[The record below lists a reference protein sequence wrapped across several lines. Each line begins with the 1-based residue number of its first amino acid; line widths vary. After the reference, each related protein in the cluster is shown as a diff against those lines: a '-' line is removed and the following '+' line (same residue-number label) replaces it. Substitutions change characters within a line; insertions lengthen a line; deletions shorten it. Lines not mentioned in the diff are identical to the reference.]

1 MEIDITKLRS
11 GIVSN
16 IDIDETYK
24 FNEDELKTLEITSLD
39 DLKIE
44 GSISLDALKDVYLDL
59 TITGT
64 MVIPCAITLKPVNYP
79 FNIDIEGTIDEIDGY
94 LEKKCQKSQN
104 ILDIFPIIWENVL
117 MEVPMRVLSEDAK
130 DYKIAGDGWS
140 FNNDD
145 SNEGNSELSKLKDL
159 L

>member
-1 MEIDITKLRS
+1 MDIDITRLRS
-11 GIVSN
+11 GIVSKIEVN
-16 IDIDETYK
+16 ETYNFK
-24 FNEDELKTLEITSLD
+24 EEELKTLEITALD

-44 GSISLDALKDVYLDL
+44 GNISLDALKEVYLDL

-64 MVIPCAITLKPVNYP
+64 MIIPCAVTLKPVEYP
-79 FNIDIEGTIDEIDGY
+79 FNINIEGTIEEIGQD
-94 LEKKCQKSQN
+94 LEKNCQKSQN

-117 MEVPMRVLSEDAK
+117 MEVPMRVISEDAK

>member
-1 MEIDITKLRS
+1 MDIDITRLRS

-24 FNEDELKTLEITSLD
+24 FKEEELKTLEISSLD

-44 GSISLDALKDVYLDL
+44 GSISLNALKEVYLDL
-59 TITGT
+59 TLTGT
-64 MVIPCAITLKPVNYP
+64 MVIPCAVTLKPVNYP
-79 FNIDIEGTIDEIDGY
+79 FNINIEGTIEEIDGN

-117 MEVPMRVLSEDAK
+117 MEVPMRVLSEDAYN
-130 DYKIAGDGWS
+130 YKIAGDGWS

-145 SNEGNSELSKLKDL
+145 QTEGNSELSKLKDL